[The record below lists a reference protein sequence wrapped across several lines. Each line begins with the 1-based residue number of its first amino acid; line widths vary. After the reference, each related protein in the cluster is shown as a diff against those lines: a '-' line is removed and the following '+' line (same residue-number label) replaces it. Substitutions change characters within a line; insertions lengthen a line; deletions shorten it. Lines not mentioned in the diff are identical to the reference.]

1 MKYSHLS
8 ETVSVTKVSEEN
20 NVGVFTVEGLYPG
33 YGVTVGNS
41 LRRALLS
48 SLPGAAIT
56 QIKIKGVDHEFST
69 IPGMQEDV
77 VEFTLNLKKVRFHF
91 FADEPQVL
99 RLHVKG
105 GEEVKAGRIESTALV
120 RVVNP
125 DVHLATLTKKNAE
138 LEMELTVEKGRGYSP
153 AETRYTERLP
163 IGAIVLDA
171 IFSPIRNVEFSV
183 ENMRV
188 GDRTDFNRL
197 KLKIETDGSISP
209 SGAFH
214 KAGNVLKDHFEKVS
228 GIEVLKVELESQVE
242 KKKTKKKK

>member
-120 RVVNP
+120 RVE
-125 DVHLATLTKKNAE
+125 NAE

-228 GIEVLKVELESQVE
+228 GIEVLKVELESQAE